1 MRFAHF
7 NFNDQCKYIY
17 FFILSPC
24 PKLPCPL
31 TPHKIFLISAYILQR
46 FKKKKKTSI
55 TQPKIPV
62 VVDMPYS
69 FLCLLKTLNNVL
81 YSRNFRFL
89 DTCTCITIAEM
100 LLKYLTLNLISFG
113 KIDIWVWNVFVLI
126 NMLLMFQAL
135 LNNANEG
142 LKSLYCRL
150 KFVQAG
156 VLATTA
162 TYS

>member
-1 MRFAHF
+1 M
-7 NFNDQCKYIY
+7 CLY
-17 FFILSPC
+17 F
-24 PKLPCPL
+24 K
-31 TPHKIFLISAYILQR
+31 
-46 FKKKKKTSI
+46 
-55 TQPKIPV
+55 
-62 VVDMPYS
+62 
-69 FLCLLKTLNNVL
+69 
-81 YSRNFRFL
+81 
-89 DTCTCITIAEM
+89 
-100 LLKYLTLNLISFG
+100 
-113 KIDIWVWNVFVLI
+113 I